1 MCEDQSFYQ
10 YFPIR
15 QSCMYRQPMYDYDKW
30 LMYLPH
36 SSLGIIQF
44 VTPSWCFHINGV
56 NKLNVVYIH
65 VLVIKA
71 KYLNLKKSILGTLI
85 SFFFSKIKGLN
96 VLKLQLTIN
105 LYWFLQGFEGIEYL
119 VIPVDNATLTEF
131 TEQHESSVWEDI
143 IGRSFMELTDLWLI
157 YPTKHTIWNLEKKK
171 KFNDTMYSCNWL
183 YLFINWFCLYE
194 NKRFFEK
201 KFPLINTK
209 T

>member
-1 MCEDQSFYQ
+1 M
-10 YFPIR
+10 
-15 QSCMYRQPMYDYDKW
+15 
-30 LMYLPH
+30 
-36 SSLGIIQF
+36 
-44 VTPSWCFHINGV
+44 
-56 NKLNVVYIH
+56 
-65 VLVIKA
+65 
-71 KYLNLKKSILGTLI
+71 
-85 SFFFSKIKGLN
+85 N

-143 IGRSFMELTDLWLI
+143 IGQSFMELTDLWLI

-171 KFNDTMYSCNWL
+171 INDTMYSCNWL